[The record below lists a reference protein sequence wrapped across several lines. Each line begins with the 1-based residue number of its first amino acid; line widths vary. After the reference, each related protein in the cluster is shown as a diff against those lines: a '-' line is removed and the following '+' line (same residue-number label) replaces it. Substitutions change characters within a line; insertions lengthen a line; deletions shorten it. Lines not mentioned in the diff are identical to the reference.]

1 MGLRLSHWQRR
12 LSLGLVA
19 LLATL
24 GIATAGLAQAGVTP
38 QEVIATLEQNFKVH
52 PGQRRNHIK
61 GSCATGSFVANAKA
75 RQFSRSP
82 IFSGKPVS
90 VVARFSLA
98 GGNPKAPDT
107 ARTPRGLGLQFKPDG
122 GGLVNMALINTP
134 VFGAA
139 TPESFNGNLIATRPD
154 PATGKP
160 DPATVKAFRA
170 SHPDTKAQ
178 AAFLAANNPVSSYTT
193 SSYYS
198 LHAFRF
204 VNAANRSQLVR
215 WAFVPQDGEKR
226 LSDEELKAA
235 PANFL
240 EQRLL
245 DRVQQGPVRWDLV
258 LTLGK
263 PGDVDNDPTVAWP
276 EGRRTVTVG
285 SLTLTGATPQKGG
298 VCEAVVFDP
307 LVLGDGIVA
316 SNDPV
321 LQFRTGTY
329 AISNDRRN
337 RGV

>member
-1 MGLRLSHWQRR
+1 MGFARTQWQR
-12 LSLGLVA
+12 LLTLGLVA
-19 LLATL
+19 LVTTF
-24 GIATAGLAQAGVTP
+24 GMATAGLAQARVSP
-38 QEVIATLEQNFKVH
+38 QQVIATLEQTFKVH

-61 GSCATGSFVANAKA
+61 GSCATGSFVANAGA

-82 IFSGKPVS
+82 IFSGKTVP

-107 ARTPRGLGLQFKPDG
+107 ARTPRGLGLQFKPGRG
-122 GGLVNMALINTP
+122 GVVNMALINTP

-139 TPESFNGNLIATRPD
+139 TPETFNGNLIATRPD

-160 DPATVKAFRA
+160 NPDTVKAFRA

-215 WAFVPQDGEKR
+215 WAFVPQDGEQR
-226 LSDEELKAA
+226 LSDEQLRDS
-235 PANFL
+235 PAHFL

-258 LTLGK
+258 LTLGQ
-263 PGDVDNDPTVAWP
+263 PGDVDNDPTVVWP
-276 EGRRTVTVG
+276 QDRKTVTVG
-285 SLTLTGATPQKGG
+285 TLTLSGASPQKGG
-298 VCEAVVFDP
+298 VCEAVAFDP

-316 SNDPV
+316 TNDPV
-321 LQFRTGTY
+321 LQFRSGTY
-329 AISNDRRN
+329 AISHDRRN

>member
-1 MGLRLSHWQRR
+1 MVDPLTRWQRR
-12 LSLGLVA
+12 LSLALVA
-19 LLATL
+19 LVASV
-24 GIATAGLAQAGVTP
+24 GIATAGLAAGGVTP
-38 QEVIATLEQNFKVH
+38 QQVIATFEQNFGVH
-52 PGQRRNHIK
+52 SGQRRNHIK
-61 GSCATGSFVANAKA
+61 GSCASGSFVANANA
-75 RQFSRSP
+75 RQYSRSP
-82 IFSGKPVS
+82 IFSGQPVP

-107 ARTPRGLGLQFKPDG
+107 ARSPRGLGLQFKPRG
-122 GGLVNMALINTP
+122 AGVVNMALINTP

-139 TPESFNGNLIATRPD
+139 TPESFHGNLIATRPD

-160 DPATVKAFRA
+160 DPDRVKAFRA
-170 SHPDTKAQ
+170 SHPDTKPQ
-178 AAFLAANNPVSSYTT
+178 AAFLAANNPVASYTS

-204 VNAANRSQLVR
+204 LNSANRSQLVR
-215 WAFVPQDGEKR
+215 WAFVPQDGERR

-245 DRVQQGPVRWDLV
+245 ERTQQGPVKWDLV

-263 PGDVDNDPTVAWP
+263 PGDVDNDPSVAWP
-276 EGRRTVTVG
+276 EDRKTVTVG
-285 SLTLTGATPQKGG
+285 TLTLSGASPQKGG
-298 VCEAVVFDP
+298 ACEAVAFDP

-316 SNDPV
+316 TNDPV
-321 LQFRTGTY
+321 LQFRSGSY
-329 AISNDRRN
+329 AISYDRRN